1 MTTRADATE
10 LLIEA
15 HGLSFHAG
23 NRPILDHVD
32 VAVATNEIVTLIGPN
47 GAGKT
52 TLVRVLLGLQRP
64 DAGQVER
71 KAGLRLGYL
80 PQRMN
85 VDPSLPMTV
94 RRFLKLTAKGPVE
107 PLLDEV
113 GAGRTAEQQL
123 SALSGGELQRVLLA
137 RALARE
143 PELLVLDEPV
153 QGVDFA
159 GQIEL
164 FHLIARLR
172 DERGCGVLMVS
183 HDLHLVMSATDRV
196 LCLNQHLCCS
206 GAPEAVSRHP
216 EYLRLFGPRAAAELA
231 VYTHHHD
238 HSHAP
243 SGEVVPADGCVVHGH
258 DHPHDHAHDHAH
270 PHDRKHER
278 QHHA

>member
-1 MTTRADATE
+1 MSALLEGRNLVVKRGAGVE
-10 LLIEA
+10 LDRI
-15 HGLSFHAG
+15 
-23 NRPILDHVD
+23 D
-32 VAVATNEIVTLIGPN
+32 VAVSAREIVTLIGPN

>member
-1 MTTRADATE
+1 MSA
-10 LLIEA
+10 LLEGRNLVVKRGA
-15 HGLSFHAG
+15 
-23 NRPILDHVD
+23 RVVLDRID
-32 VAVATNEIVTLIGPN
+32 VAVSAREIVTLIGPN